1 MGGDTLCVEGGN
13 LMDATTIDA
22 LIVTMEDAMEYMMG
36 IDTTEEER
44 RNAIVADMVY
54 FMCILKR
61 LA

>member
-1 MGGDTLCVEGGN
+1 
-13 LMDATTIDA
+13 MDATTIDA